1 MSTRL
6 NSSKSRTTLAPLAPI
21 WVFSSSTC
29 CACIRPI
36 SRIVVPC
43 SSDTD
48 SILRV
53 IPATECKGSASRKS
67 FPYRNFTIDGG
78 PLLQRLLNPRR
89 ADRSGRLEA
98 VPLDSQLFDLRFE
111 RLPGYAQLGRSTGG
125 PPDDTLR
132 LSERVLD
139 RFSFM
144 FDKVSDQG
152 TTRRKR
158 VWRHHWRKPGVIYCK
173 GLPVAQNHRTLDHI
187 LQLAHVARPV
197 IGLKSVQGT
206 PVAMS

>member
-21 WVFSSSTC
+21 CAFSSSTC

-36 SRIVVPC
+36 SRIVVPR

-48 SILRV
+48 SIRRV
-53 IPATECKGSASRKS
+53 IPAVECKGSASRKS
-67 FPYRNFTIDGG
+67 FNYGNFRIGGG
-78 PLLQRLLNPRR
+78 PLFQRLLNPRR

-98 VPLDSQLFDLRFE
+98 VPLYSQLFDLRFE
-111 RLPGYAQLGRSTGG
+111 RLPAYAQLGSSTGR
-125 PPDDTLR
+125 PPDDALR
-132 LSERVLD
+132 LSECVLD

-144 FDKVSDQG
+144 FDKLSDQG
-152 TTRRKR
+152 TTRHNR

-173 GLPVAQNHRTLDHI
+173 GLPVA
-187 LQLAHVARPV
+187 
-197 IGLKSVQGT
+197 
-206 PVAMS
+206 